1 MLDVLVMQEVGV
13 LHWRLK
19 VDRESIVF
27 CLIVVVMP
35 PFV

>member
-13 LHWRLK
+13 LRWRLK

-35 PFV
+35 FV